1 MFCAQVTADD
11 LSVFRVLTHWGT
23 TYVIPMTCNKD
34 IHECTCLLENSHI
47 VRLIAEGHQIKNV
60 RYIKDSVRPVLL
72 VEI

>member
-11 LSVFRVLTHWGT
+11 LSAFRVHTLWGT
-23 TYVIPMTCNKD
+23 TYVIPMTCDKD
-34 IHECTCLLENSHI
+34 IEECTCVLENSYI

-60 RYIKDSVRPVLL
+60 RYIEDSVRPVLL